1 MESPPFLSH
10 VHTITLNIWHAAKE
24 NAEQWHD
31 YFCLVYRHRMKS
43 FCRTNHL
50 YSFLPNFVVTKSKTK
65 WCNLLVWDVK
75 GLFDLAAL
83 AELVR
88 AAVSDFWLLQ
98 PMELCSPLCLRSAG
112 WAHSFPTLAKNKRLA
127 ACSVRQPQH
136 LPRVSGLS
144 KCRSDWRYLK
154 WKHKVQ
160 YKQTKLVQMRN
171 VSQRTERLIIHHR
184 TWTESLAED
193 HR

>member
-112 WAHSFPTLAKNKRLA
+112 WAHSFPNT
-127 ACSVRQPQH
+127 RQKQK
-136 LPRVSGLS
+136 VSGLLRTTAS
-144 KCRSDWRYLK
+144 APATREWTQQVQVWLKIPQVKAQSAVQTNKASPDAKCF
-154 WKHKVQ
+154 
-160 YKQTKLVQMRN
+160 TAN
-171 VSQRTERLIIHHR
+171 RTPYH
-184 TWTESLAED
+184 TP
-193 HR
+193 